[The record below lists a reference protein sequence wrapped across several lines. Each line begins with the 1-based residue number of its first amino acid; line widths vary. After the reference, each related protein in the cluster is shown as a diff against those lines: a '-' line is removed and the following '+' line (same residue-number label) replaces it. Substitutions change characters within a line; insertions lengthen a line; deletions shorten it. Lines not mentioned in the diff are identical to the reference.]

1 MSIVLTLLTPTS
13 ENYVNHPGGA
23 DSAPPPA
30 ISHVSGSVVL
40 IFVGIVAFI
49 EFNCSEPPK
58 W

>member
-1 MSIVLTLLTPTS
+1 MVNPIPTHVW
-13 ENYVNHPGGA
+13 ELRKPPGGGA
-23 DSAPPPA
+23 DSAPPA